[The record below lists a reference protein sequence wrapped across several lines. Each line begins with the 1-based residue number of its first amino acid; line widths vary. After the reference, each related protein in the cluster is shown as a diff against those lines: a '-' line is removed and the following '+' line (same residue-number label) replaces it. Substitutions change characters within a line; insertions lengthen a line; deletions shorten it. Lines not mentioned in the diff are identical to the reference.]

1 MNLCMKLSTPA
12 SCPPCPSCPP
22 CVPHFVLPLVLRL
35 ATRFSGCLWPIER
48 KLKQNL
54 IANSRRRW
62 NAVCPG
68 FCCRQTSHNFHFR
81 SYVSM
86 CVCVCVCALIRR
98 TLFARADNSV
108 RLLNPFTIQLPLQLP
123 LLPAPANVSH
133 VECGCQD
140 SFLSLWLRICVCE
153 RPVCLPRHVLFV
165 LFVLFVAQS
174 ARK

>member
-1 MNLCMKLSTPA
+1 MHEIVDARVLSPMSPVSTMCAPLRPA
-12 SCPPCPSCPP
+12 ARPSSGHPIFGMSVAYRKEIETKPHCKQSSAVEC
-22 CVPHFVLPLVLRL
+22 CVSWLLLQADIAQFPLPFVC
-35 ATRFSGCLWPIER
+35 FD
-48 KLKQNL
+48 
-54 IANSRRRW
+54 
-62 NAVCPG
+62 VCV
-68 FCCRQTSHNFHFR
+68 R
-81 SYVSM
+81 
-86 CVCVCVCALIRR
+86 VCVCALIRR